1 MNSQILVNVKRNG
14 FIESVHRGHLIVVD
28 GNGSTI
34 ASLGNTETVTFIRS
48 AAKPFQLFP
57 FLFSGGAEKFGF
69 DEAEV
74 ALACG
79 SHSGEIFHTET
90 AAKMLNKIGLGESD
104 LRCGSHLPFNETAS
118 HSLIREEKQPTQL
131 HNNCSGKH
139 AAMLAYCKLKNVE
152 INNYES
158 FEHPLQIEIL
168 ETIKRF
174 CEIGD
179 VKLGVDGCA
188 APNFALPVS
197 AMAKGF
203 VKLVFPPKSFNEI
216 EQKACQ
222 TIVSAMSNFP
232 EMVGGTERIDT
243 LIMQE
248 LKGKII
254 CKVGAEGIWLAA
266 ILPCEKYPN
275 GLGIALKIEDGED
288 YRSRVVVS
296 IELLR
301 QLGILQTNNLNRL
314 SPLVLN
320 NRRGDEVGEVVA
332 DFKI

>member
-34 ASLGNTETVTFIRS
+34 SSLGNTETVTFIRS

-57 FLFSGGAEKFGF
+57 FLNSGGAEKFGF
-69 DEAEV
+69 DEAEI

-79 SHSGEIFHTET
+79 SHSGERFHTET
-90 AAKMLNKIGLGESD
+90 ATKMLGKIGLDESD

-152 INNYES
+152 ISNYES

-168 ETIKRF
+168 EIIKRF
-174 CEIGD
+174 CEIED
-179 VKLGVDGCA
+179 VKIGVDGCA